1 MNERNTKTRTGTDVK
16 NKREIPQ
23 RAWANLNDQT
33 RCPVEAYKLY
43 KSKRPVNFSKPEDPF
58 YIQENTN
65 PNKSTRWYKS
75 QIVGISGHR
84 NIQSI
89 SSYSKLNPSKHK
101 EIASCILGGCDDR
114 IQASQTLVTID
125 NNVGERN
132 VHQTT
137 TTFERQISVGQ
148 GHAAPAGLNY
158 IFGAPIYGG
167 TFNINIQSV
176 PDNNPQQR
184 KRRRSYLQ

>member
-23 RAWANLNDQT
+23 RAWANLTDQT

-75 QIVGISGHR
+75 QIVGVNKLGKFMKIMAEKSGTK
-84 NIQSI
+84 QSI
-89 SSYSKLNPSKHK
+89 HK
-101 EIASCILGGCDDR
+101 YKVSTFYR
-114 IQASQTLVTID
+114 FKNFSFS
-125 NNVGERN
+125 NFNVKS
-132 VHQTT
+132 
-137 TTFERQISVGQ
+137 I
-148 GHAAPAGLNY
+148 
-158 IFGAPIYGG
+158 
-167 TFNINIQSV
+167 
-176 PDNNPQQR
+176 
-184 KRRRSYLQ
+184 